1 MGFRN
6 ACHPCIIRRLR
17 ACGTVRWLPPSTQAQ
32 NMHARETTPQD
43 LDVREIPRYTARQ
56 AAHYTR
62 IPLTTMQYWVRGGTY
77 TGGRFEAILE
87 RPDPND
93 RRLSFSNLTEAHVL
107 RALRRRLKVEMKD
120 VRAALRYARDE
131 FGIDRL
137 LLSKKMRAAPGR
149 LMVERFGQ
157 LINAGVE
164 GQLELQE
171 LLEAHLE
178 RLEWDEQGR
187 VKRLFPLTRE
197 DVTQSPKVIV
207 IDPAVAFGHPVIDGA
222 GVSTAVIAQRF
233 DCGESVAVL
242 ADDYRIEVT
251 AVEEALRAEK
261 AA

>member
-1 MGFRN
+1 M
-6 ACHPCIIRRLR
+6 LQ
-17 ACGTVRWLPPSTQAQ
+17 V
-32 NMHARETTPQD
+32 
-43 LDVREIPRYTARQ
+43 
-56 AAHYTR
+56 
-62 IPLTTMQYWVRGGTY
+62 
-77 TGGRFEAILE
+77 
-87 RPDPND
+87 
-93 RRLSFSNLTEAHVL
+93 
-107 RALRRRLKVEMKD
+107 
-120 VRAALRYARDE
+120 
-131 FGIDRL
+131 
-137 LLSKKMRAAPGR
+137 
-149 LMVERFGQ
+149 
-157 LINAGVE
+157 
-164 GQLELQE
+164 QLELQE